1 MAEISANL
9 LFNVG
14 TCCFNQGK
22 WKDAEMLYSE
32 AITVNK
38 HYVKAI
44 YKRAMARLELNDYE
58 RAMTDI
64 KEAYNLDKTNS
75 DIF

>member
-1 MAEISANL
+1 
-9 LFNVG
+9 
-14 TCCFNQGK
+14 
-22 WKDAEMLYSE
+22 MLYSE